1 MNKDESDAYYNLV
14 SLLVEGHPDVEVDFA
29 NAYKYSNYI
38 TAKGHTYG
46 TYIFAMLNE
55 YQLGSVVKSCEITI
69 EFFKQVAERNLIS
82 KRKFDLAARMY
93 KDGYYQSAALM
104 YIELAEEGFE
114 VIHI

>member
-1 MNKDESDAYYNLV
+1 MNKDEADAYYNLV
-14 SLLVEGHPDVEVDFA
+14 SLLIEGNPEIDVDFA

-46 TYIFAMLNE
+46 TYVFAMLNE

-82 KRKFDLAARMY
+82 KNKFDLAAKVY
-93 KDGYYQSAALM
+93 KEGNYKIAALLF
-104 YIELAEEGFE
+104 IELAEEGFE
-114 VIHI
+114 VIIN